1 MKVREIIREERQLNE
16 FAPLAWVA
24 AVAATELFQFLW
36 AGLNAY
42 FLYVTITQIVDLIK
56 DPASFK
62 NMPLEDQISMIVG
75 IVFIK
80 YPAAKTGE
88 LTAMILKKLPDS
100 MKNKLVNL
108 VIQQLE
114 KKMATAAPT
123 VARPTS
129 GSATTSTGGTATN
142 TATGQV
148 HKANPNNPNLATSAP
163 ATPVKPKNPN
173 LVDRPYSK

>member
-1 MKVREIIREERQLNE
+1 MKVREIIREEKQLNE

-24 AVAATELFQFLW
+24 AVAASELFQFLW

-56 DPASFK
+56 DPESFK
-62 NMPLEDQISMIVG
+62 NMPLEDQIGVIVG

-80 YPAAKTGE
+80 YPAVKTGE
-88 LTAMILKKLPDS
+88 LTAMVLKKLPDS
-100 MKNKLVNL
+100 MKTKLVNF

-114 KKMATAAPT
+114 KKMATAGPN
-123 VARPTS
+123 VPRPAS
-129 GSATTSTGGTATN
+129 GSATTSTGGTVTN
-142 TATGQV
+142 TPTGQV
-148 HKANPNNPNLATSAP
+148 HKANPNNPNLAKPAP
-163 ATPVKPKNPN
+163 TAPVKPKNPN

>member
-1 MKVREIIREERQLNE
+1 MKVREIIKEQQQLNE

-24 AVAATELFQFLW
+24 AVAANELFQFLW

-42 FLYVTITQIVDLIK
+42 FLYVTISDIVDLIK

-62 NMPLEDQISMIVG
+62 DKSIEEQIGIIVG
-75 IVFIK
+75 IVFMK
-80 YPAAKTGE
+80 YPAGKTGE

-100 MKNKLVNL
+100 MKTKLVNL

-114 KKMATAAPT
+114 KKMATTAPT
-123 VARPTS
+123 VGRTP
-129 GSATTSTGGTATN
+129 GSATTSTGGTVTS
-142 TATGQV
+142 TPTGQV
-148 HKANPNNPNLATSAP
+148 HKANPNNPNLATASP
-163 ATPVKPKNPN
+163 AAPVKPKNPN